1 MEQLDLSGPSSVQVG
16 ENDDETTTPVRRT
29 SARIATAESAKFKV
43 QVNQED
49 KKFPPGKRKSTQQVK
64 AKARLDKQPPK
75 KKVKKT
81 VKQSFKPVKKMAKKN
96 KGTATT
102 AGDVLEQKAC
112 DLVLA
117 DFPLQD
123 REWFD
128 EASRICKICRTMYKT
143 CQQASLCVTNKHGQ
157 LRCYLCFDHLR
168 NTEALFDHYRA
179 DHTPSGRENVLI
191 CNYCSNSVPFK
202 SVSSHVISMHLSE
215 KATGRRERAGVYHAR
230 TQALMRWGR

>member
-75 KKVKKT
+75 KKGAPHDNSADQLK
-81 VKQSFKPVKKMAKKN
+81 
-96 KGTATT
+96 
-102 AGDVLEQKAC
+102 KAC